1 MTRFKW
7 ITIDYFGVTASG
19 KTKIWT
25 VRSTAGGST
34 LGEVRWF
41 APWRKYAFYVASGC
55 LFEEDCLRDIADF
68 VETVTREHRTN
79 LSQPPV
85 MMNG

>member
-1 MTRFKW
+1 MSEPRWVTF
-7 ITIDYFGVTASG
+7 DYFGVSASG

-25 VRSTAGGST
+25 VHSTAGGS

-41 APWRKYAFYVASGC
+41 APWRKYAYYPQTGC

-68 VETVTREHRTN
+68 VEKVTREHRAK
-79 LSQPPV
+79 LSPPPV